1 MTRPTSSAW
10 CAATCWRIEVSSKR
24 RIRRRSCTGKKRY
37 TTAPAAQAAISSL
50 HHRKGYQGYM
60 QVYRCSFCN
69 GYHFGHPPRNLGGG
83 HHR

>member
-1 MTRPTSSAW
+1 M
-10 CAATCWRIEVSSKR
+10 SSKR

-37 TTAPAAQAAISSL
+37 TTAPAAQAAIISSL
-50 HHRKGYQGYM
+50 HPRKGCQGYM

>member
-1 MTRPTSSAW
+1 M
-10 CAATCWRIEVSSKR
+10 SSKR

-37 TTAPAAQAAISSL
+37 TTGAAAQAAISSL